1 MMDRREPRQAEGH
14 ASERVRL
21 FLAVELP
28 REIKEALDR
37 IVTDVRGAGIRGL
50 RAVNPEGIHLTLKFL
65 GEVERSRIEH
75 IVDEVRRVARAHQP
89 FTLELEGLGGFPSRG
104 APRALWVGVTGDTEP
119 MLALQRELEEALEPL
134 GFSKERREFRPHLTF
149 ARVSERAPSADR
161 RRASKIF
168 EAIHLE
174 PGFQI
179 PVSGLSLMRSMLL
192 PGGARYD
199 RLAIMPFD
207 ADSGN

>member
-1 MMDRREPRQAEGH
+1 MMDRRDPRQTGGH

-37 IVTDVRGAGIRGL
+37 IVADVRGAGIRGL

-65 GEVERSRIEH
+65 GEVDRSRIER
-75 IVDEVRRVARAHQP
+75 IVDEARRVARAHRP
-89 FTLELEGLGGFPSRG
+89 FTLELEGLGGFPSG
-104 APRALWVGVTGDTEP
+104 DAPRVLWVGITGDTEP

-149 ARVSERAPSADR
+149 ARVGERSSTADR
-161 RRASKIF
+161 RRASKIL
-168 EAIHLE
+168 EAIHLG
-174 PGFQI
+174 PGLQI
-179 PVSGLSLMRSMLL
+179 PVSGLSLMRSTLL